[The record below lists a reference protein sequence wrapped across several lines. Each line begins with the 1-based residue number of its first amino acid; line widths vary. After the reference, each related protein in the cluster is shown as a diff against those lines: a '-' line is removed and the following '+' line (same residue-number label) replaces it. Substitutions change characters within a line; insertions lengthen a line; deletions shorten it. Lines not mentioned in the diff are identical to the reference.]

1 MEKIDYRYL
10 APVHDNIGDKYSSR
24 SPHMGAQRGCNERM
38 YVVCKEHVELA
49 IDMFVDE
56 FEDAPDIVDL
66 KETEFA
72 DWDPPAKCAEC
83 EQAAQF
89 LVV

>member
-1 MEKIDYRYL
+1 
-10 APVHDNIGDKYSSR
+10 
-24 SPHMGAQRGCNERM
+24 M
-38 YVVCKEHVELA
+38 YVVCKEHLELA

-56 FEDAPDIVDL
+56 YEDAPDVVDL
-66 KETEFA
+66 KETEFS

-83 EQAAQF
+83 EHNAEY

>member
-1 MEKIDYRYL
+1 
-10 APVHDNIGDKYSSR
+10 
-24 SPHMGAQRGCNERM
+24 M
-38 YVVCKEHVELA
+38 YVVCKEHLELA

-66 KETEFA
+66 KETKFA
-72 DWDPPAKCAEC
+72 DWDPPAKCSEC
-83 EQAAQF
+83 EQAALF

>member
-1 MEKIDYRYL
+1 
-10 APVHDNIGDKYSSR
+10 
-24 SPHMGAQRGCNERM
+24 M
-38 YVVCKEHVELA
+38 YVVCKEHLELA

-56 FEDAPDIVDL
+56 YEDAPDIVDL
-66 KETEFA
+66 KDTEFS

-83 EQAAQF
+83 EKNAEY

>member
-1 MEKIDYRYL
+1 
-10 APVHDNIGDKYSSR
+10 
-24 SPHMGAQRGCNERM
+24 M
-38 YVVCKEHVELA
+38 YVVCKDHVELA

-66 KETEFA
+66 KETEFS
-72 DWDPPAKCAEC
+72 DWDPPVKCSQC
-83 EQAAQF
+83 EQAAVF

>member
-1 MEKIDYRYL
+1 MEHVRQS
-10 APVHDNIGDKYSSR
+10 AAVGCAANVRPEG
-24 SPHMGAQRGCNERM
+24 PGARERMLDGM
-38 YVVCKEHVELA
+38 YVVCKEHLELA

-56 FEDAPDIVDL
+56 YEDAPDIVDL

-83 EQAAQF
+83 EKSGEF